1 MRIANALLAVS
12 LVVAPFSLAA
22 QTAPQ
27 AGDTAQTA
35 PQASDT
41 AQTAPQPGDTPRF
54 EISRFVVEGN
64 TLLSGEEIDKRVA
77 PYVGAQKDFSDV
89 QRALEALQDA
99 YQDSGYGAVQVV
111 LPEQVLEQG
120 VVRFRVIEAKVRKI
134 TVEEA
139 KFHDEANVRAVA
151 PALKEGQTPRLRDI
165 AAQMRV
171 GNENL
176 SKQTT
181 LLMKTGEQEGEVD
194 ATLKVADVKPQ
205 KAFVSLDNTGSKE
218 SGNYRLGVGYQHAN
232 VRNRDELF
240 TFQYITSPEGG
251 DDVTVVGA
259 GYRIPIYQW
268 AGTVELIAGYSD
280 VDTANV
286 QNLFDATGKGTIF
299 GARYNQFLPKVR
311 EDYEH
316 RLSLGI
322 DYRAFKADVQLVGG
336 GAVPVPDVT
345 LHPVSLTYSGRLQ
358 LREAEAGFYV
368 SAARNIPGGNDGDD
382 SDFRGLRASA
392 DADYTVFRYGANY
405 SRVFPGDWQLRAIL
419 LGQYTD
425 DALVAYEQFGAGG
438 ADSVRGF
445 KERELFN
452 DKGYRAMLEAYT
464 PGWSAALGGDAVRL
478 RGLVFYDFAQ
488 LSRNDALPG
497 EIRDEYISSAG
508 FGLRLSV
515 GENLSA
521 RLDVA
526 QVLNPGPANN
536 PAFRRTIQGK
546 NESMA
551 HFGIAYVQSF

>member
-12 LVVAPFSLAA
+12 LVIAPFSLSA
-22 QTAPQ
+22 QTPPQ
-27 AGDTAQTA
+27 AGDTAQ
-35 PQASDT
+35 P
-41 AQTAPQPGDTPRF
+41 APQPGDTPRF

-64 TLLSGEEIDKRVA
+64 TLLSGEEVDKSVA

-99 YQDSGYGAVQVV
+99 YQNAGYGAVQVV

-120 VVRFRVIEAKVRKI
+120 VIRFRVIESKIRKI

-139 KFHDEANVRAVA
+139 KFHDEANVRAAV
-151 PALKEGQTPRLRDI
+151 PALKEGETPRLRDI
-165 AAQMRV
+165 SSQLRV
-171 GNENL
+171 GNENP

-205 KAFVSLDNTGSKE
+205 KAFVSLDNTGNKE

-240 TFQYITSPEGG
+240 TFQYITSPESNM
-251 DDVTVVGA
+251 DDVTVLGA
-259 GYRIPIYQW
+259 GYRIPIYSW
-268 AGTVELIAGYSD
+268 SGTVELIAGYSD
-280 VDTANV
+280 VSTANV

-316 RLSLGI
+316 RLSLGL
-322 DYRAFKADVQLVGG
+322 DYRAFKADVQLKNGG
-336 GAVPVPDVT
+336 GAVPVPDIT

-358 LREAEAGFYV
+358 LREAETGFFI
-368 SAARNIPGGNDGDD
+368 SASRNIPGGDDGDD
-382 SDFRGLRASA
+382 SDFRALRAPA
-392 DADYTVFRYGANY
+392 DADYEVFRYGANY
-405 SRVFPGDWQLRAIL
+405 SRVLPGDWQLRALL

-445 KERELFN
+445 KEREFFN
-452 DKGYRAMLEAYT
+452 DKGYRATLEAYT
-464 PGWSAALGGDAVRL
+464 PNWSAALGGDAIRL

-508 FGLRLSV
+508 FGLRMSV
-515 GENLSA
+515 GESLSA

-536 PAFRRTIQGK
+536 PAFRSIQGK
-546 NESMA
+546 NDVMA
-551 HFGIAYVQSF
+551 HFGIAYVHSF

>member
-12 LVVAPFSLAA
+12 LVVAPFGLSA
-22 QTAPQ
+22 QTP
-27 AGDTAQTA
+27 
-35 PQASDT
+35 PQASEA
-41 AQTAPQPGDTPRF
+41 AQTAPQPGESPKF

-64 TLLSGEEIDKRVA
+64 TLLAAEEVDKSVA
-77 PYVGAQKDFSDV
+77 PYVGPQKDFADV

-99 YQDSGYGAVQVV
+99 YQNSGYGAVQVV

-120 VVRFRVIEAKVRKI
+120 VIRFRVIEAKVRKI

-139 KFHDEANVRAVA
+139 KFHDEANVRAAV
-151 PALKEGQTPRLRDI
+151 PALKEGETPRLRDI
-165 AAQMRV
+165 SSQLRV
-171 GNENL
+171 GNENP

-194 ATLKVADVKPQ
+194 ATLKVADAKPQ

-240 TFQYITSPEGG
+240 TFQYITSPESNA
-251 DDVTVVGA
+251 DDVTVLGA
-259 GYRIPIYQW
+259 GYRIPIYPW
-268 AGTVELIAGYSD
+268 SATVELIAGYSD
-280 VDTANV
+280 VSTANV

-316 RLSLGI
+316 RLSLGL
-322 DYRAFKADVQLVGG
+322 DYRAFKSDVKLVGG
-336 GAVPVPDVT
+336 GTVPVPDVT
-345 LHPVSLTYSGRLQ
+345 LHPVSFTYSGNLQ
-358 LREAEAGFYV
+358 LRQAEAGFYASV
-368 SAARNIPGGNDGDD
+368 SRNIPGGNDGDD
-382 SDFRGLRASA
+382 SDFRSLRASA
-392 DADYTVFRYGANY
+392 DADYMIFRYGANY
-405 SRVFPGDWQLRAIL
+405 SRVLPGDWQLRAIL

-445 KERELFN
+445 KEREFFN

-464 PGWSAALGGDAVRL
+464 PSWTAAIGSDAVRL

-497 EIRDEYISSAG
+497 EIRDEYISSVG
-508 FGLRLSV
+508 FGLRMSV

-526 QVLNPGPANN
+526 QVLNPGPVNN
-536 PAFRRTIQGK
+536 PAVRGIQGK
-546 NESMA
+546 NEALA
-551 HFGIAYVQSF
+551 HFGIAYVHSF